1 MDSLKGT
8 RSQLFA
14 VIDSAMETGQRSQR
28 DKLSG
33 QAGLFAMMG
42 GRRRARRRTASSRI
56 CRIGPT
62 PKSSPMKR
70 NCSASTSPAIL
81 WIAGWIRFANSP
93 NRAATVWKVSKRA
106 RMSPSAE

>member
-28 DKLSG
+28 DRLSG
-33 QAGLFAMMG
+33 QTGLFAMMG
-42 GRRRARRRTASSRI
+42 GEEEHRRRTASSRI

-70 NCSASTSPAIL
+70 NCLVST
-81 WIAGWIRFANSP
+81 
-93 NRAATVWKVSKRA
+93 
-106 RMSPSAE
+106 